1 MVIKV
6 NQNAL
11 RPYARST
18 YLLAQVSCCGED
30 EFRAQLPLPGS
41 WNNQQQSAAA
51 LDLLS
56 RKLRPSPT
64 TFFFSTLLASVNIAT
79 TYLVTQL
86 HLSHRM
92 VYHETQSSRATQLVY
107 PETQSSRGQTTGLP
121 RSPVLQW
128 PYNSQEC
135 SDSGGNS
142 WSTKASLRGENHML
156 LQRLSNA
163 SSLRFTQLSPK

>member
-1 MVIKV
+1 MLCDLTPGAHISLFRWVAVEKM
-6 NQNAL
+6 NSE
-11 RPYARST
+11 RSCHSQGLEIT
-18 YLLAQVSCCGED
+18 SNN
-30 EFRAQLPLPGS
+30 LPL
-41 WNNQQQSAAA
+41 
-51 LDLLS
+51 LLIS
-56 RKLRPSPT
+56 SLENSDHHPPHSFSPH
-64 TFFFSTLLASVNIAT
+64 FLASVNIAT

-107 PETQSSRGQTTGLP
+107 PETPSSRGQTTGLP

-135 SDSGGNS
+135 SDSGRNS
-142 WSTKASLRGENHML
+142 WSTKASLQCGENHML